1 MHCPQ
6 DNSQLLQQTAAAE
19 EAACLHVSAEWIR
32 GGSLP
37 ETEED
42 STGILAQLVVWD
54 DVCKLPPHV
63 AYVLQNRVAFLP
75 FAHKDGIGID
85 LENTAC
91 TLTKNIQYAVSLRSF
106 LLMTMNHCR
115 SNPTQEHLIA
125 CREFMHGFS
134 HTSWNMSVVQQ

>member
-1 MHCPQ
+1 MHCRQ
-6 DNSQLLQQTAAAE
+6 NGSQLLLLQQTAAAQ
-19 EAACLHVSAEWIR
+19 EAACLHVSTEWIR
-32 GGSLP
+32 GGYSP

-63 AYVLQNRVAFLP
+63 AYVLQNRIAFLP

-91 TLTKNIQYAVSLRSF
+91 MLTKNTVSLRSS
-106 LLMTMNHCR
+106 LLMTAHHCR
-115 SNPTQEHLIA
+115 CNPTQN
-125 CREFMHGFS
+125 
-134 HTSWNMSVVQQ
+134 T